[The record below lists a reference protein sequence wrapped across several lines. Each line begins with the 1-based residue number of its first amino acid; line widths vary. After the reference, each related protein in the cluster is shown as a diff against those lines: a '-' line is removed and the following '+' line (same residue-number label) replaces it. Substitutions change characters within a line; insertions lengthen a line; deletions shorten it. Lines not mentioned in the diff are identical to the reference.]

1 MVSRHIAKE
10 KPKMASQM
18 AVTNQSKKL
27 TMGDWVRLG
36 ANAAVVSIVAVLL
49 VQALAIYL
57 WPAIALFAPL
67 DSFLRSTL
75 FTLVPAVAATG
86 LLAWLSGRRAQPVNN
101 FIKISAVVLVI
112 SFIPDY
118 ILPVPHKTVL
128 ASTVAAFLHVVAAV
142 AIVWVLVAGYRG
154 MVNRL
159 DS

>member
-1 MVSRHIAKE
+1 MVSRQIAKE
-10 KPKMASQM
+10 KPKMTSQM
-18 AVTNQSKKL
+18 AMNNQSKKL
-27 TMGDWVRLG
+27 TMGEWVRLG

-49 VQALAIYL
+49 VQILVIYL

-75 FTLVPAVAATG
+75 FTLVPAVVATA
-86 LLAWLSGRRAQPVNN
+86 LLAWLAGRRARPVGD
-101 FIKISAVVLVI
+101 FVKISAVVLVI

-142 AIVWVLVAGYRG
+142 AIVWVLAAGYRG
-154 MVNRL
+154 VVNRL